1 MKRFITIIILI
12 STVIFSANAQNALY
26 KKYEKS
32 KSVTRVYIS
41 QMMLEL
47 TKSANL
53 QMDDDVSDIIDSFD
67 SVTGFYLLETED
79 PTLMPDLKKDF
90 MKEVNAKKLELL
102 MEVNDDDDRVLFY
115 TRKEGNYFADVYMIV
130 EEGNDEIVVIMVSGK
145 LSQQNINRLLNNVD

>member
-12 STVIFSANAQNALY
+12 STIIFSANAQNALY

-32 KSVTRVYIS
+32 NSVTRVYIS

-67 SVTGFYLLETED
+67 SVTGFYLLETDD
-79 PTLMPDLKKDF
+79 PTIMPDLKKDF

-102 MEVNDDDDRVLFY
+102 MEVNDDDRVLFY

-130 EEGNDEIVVIMVSGK
+130 EEENEEIVVIMVSGK

>member
-32 KSVTRVYIS
+32 NSVTRVYIS

-67 SVTGFYLLETED
+67 SVTGFYLLETDD
-79 PTLMPDLKKDF
+79 PTVMPALKKDF

-102 MEVNDDDDRVLFY
+102 MEVNDDDRVLFY

-130 EEGNDEIVVIMVSGK
+130 EDENDEIVVIMVSGK

>member
-41 QMMLEL
+41 QTMLEL

-67 SVTGFYLLETED
+67 SVTGFYLLETDD
-79 PTLMPDLKKDF
+79 PTLMPALKEDF

-102 MEVNDDDDRVLFY
+102 MEVNDDDSILFY

-130 EEGNDEIVVIMVSGK
+130 EEENEEIVVIMVSGK
-145 LSQQNINRLLNNVD
+145 ISQQNINRLLNNVD

>member
-79 PTLMPDLKKDF
+79 PTLMPALKEDF

-102 MEVNDDDDRVLFY
+102 MEVNDDDSVLFY
-115 TRKEGNYFADVYMIV
+115 TRKEGDYFADVYMIV
-130 EEGNDEIVVIMVSGK
+130 EDENDEIVVIMVSGK

>member
-12 STVIFSANAQNALY
+12 STIIFSANAQNALY

-32 KSVTRVYIS
+32 NSVTRVYIS

-79 PTLMPDLKKDF
+79 PTLMPALKEDF

-102 MEVNDDDDRVLFY
+102 MEVNDDDSVLFY
-115 TRKEGNYFADVYMIV
+115 TRKEGDYFADVYMIV
-130 EEGNDEIVVIMVSGK
+130 EDKNDEIVVIMVSGK

>member
-67 SVTGFYLLETED
+67 SVTGFYLLETDD
-79 PTLMPDLKKDF
+79 PTLMPALKEDF

-102 MEVNDDDDRVLFY
+102 MEVNDDDSVLFY

-130 EEGNDEIVVIMVSGK
+130 EEENEEIVVIMVSGK

>member
-32 KSVTRVYIS
+32 NSVTRVYIS

-47 TKSANL
+47 TKSANIP
-53 QMDDDVSDIIDSFD
+53 MDDDVSDIIDSFD
-67 SVTGFYLLETED
+67 SVTGFYLLETDD
-79 PTLMPDLKKDF
+79 PTVMPALKKDF

-102 MEVNDDDDRVLFY
+102 MEVNDDDRVLFY

-130 EEGNDEIVVIMVSGK
+130 EDENDEIVVIMVSGK

>member
-12 STVIFSANAQNALY
+12 STIIFSANAQNALY

-79 PTLMPDLKKDF
+79 PTLMPALKEDF

-102 MEVNDDDDRVLFY
+102 MEVNDDDSVLFY
-115 TRKEGNYFADVYMIV
+115 TRKEGDYFADVYMIV
-130 EEGNDEIVVIMVSGK
+130 EEKNEEIVVIMVSGK

>member
-41 QMMLEL
+41 QTMLEL

-79 PTLMPDLKKDF
+79 PTLMPALKEDF

-102 MEVNDDDDRVLFY
+102 MEVNDDDSVLFY

-130 EEGNDEIVVIMVSGK
+130 EEENEEIVVIMVSGK

>member
-32 KSVTRVYIS
+32 NSVTRVYIS
-41 QMMLEL
+41 QTMLEL

-67 SVTGFYLLETED
+67 SVTGFYLLETDD
-79 PTLMPDLKKDF
+79 PTVMPALKKDF

-102 MEVNDDDDRVLFY
+102 MEVNDDDRVQFY

-130 EEGNDEIVVIMVSGK
+130 EDENDEIVVIMVSGK

>member
-32 KSVTRVYIS
+32 NNVTRVYIS
-41 QMMLEL
+41 QTMLEL

-67 SVTGFYLLETED
+67 SVTGFYLLETDD
-79 PTLMPDLKKDF
+79 PTVMPALKKDF

-102 MEVNDDDDRVLFY
+102 MEVNDDDRVQFY

-130 EEGNDEIVVIMVSGK
+130 EDENDEIVVIMVSGK

>member
-12 STVIFSANAQNALY
+12 STIIFSANAQNALY

-41 QMMLEL
+41 QTMLEL

-67 SVTGFYLLETED
+67 SVTGFYLLETDD
-79 PTLMPDLKKDF
+79 PTLMPALKEDF

-102 MEVNDDDDRVLFY
+102 MEVNDDDSVLFY
-115 TRKEGNYFADVYMIV
+115 SRKEGDYFADVYMIV
-130 EEGNDEIVVIMVSGK
+130 EDKNDEIVVIMVSGK

>member
-32 KSVTRVYIS
+32 NNVTRVYIS
-41 QMMLEL
+41 QTMLEL

-67 SVTGFYLLETED
+67 SVTGFYLLETDD
-79 PTLMPDLKKDF
+79 PTLMPALKKDF

-102 MEVNDDDDRVLFY
+102 MEVNDDDRVLFY

-130 EEGNDEIVVIMVSGK
+130 EDENDEIVVIMVSGK

>member
-32 KSVTRVYIS
+32 NSVTRVYIS
-41 QMMLEL
+41 QTMLEL

-67 SVTGFYLLETED
+67 SVTGFYLLETDD

-102 MEVNDDDDRVLFY
+102 MEVNDDDSVLFY

-130 EEGNDEIVVIMVSGK
+130 EEENEEIVVIMVSGK
-145 LSQQNINRLLNNVD
+145 ISQQNINRLLNNVD

>member
-1 MKRFITIIILI
+1 MKRFITIIILL
-12 STVIFSANAQNALY
+12 STIIFSANAQNALY

-32 KSVTRVYIS
+32 NSVTRVYIS

-67 SVTGFYLLETED
+67 SVTGFYLLETDD
-79 PTLMPDLKKDF
+79 PTIMPALKEDF

-102 MEVNDDDDRVLFY
+102 MEVNDDDSVLFY
-115 TRKEGNYFADVYMIV
+115 TRKEGDYFADVYMIV
-130 EEGNDEIVVIMVSGK
+130 EDKNDEIVVIMVSGK

>member
-12 STVIFSANAQNALY
+12 STIIFSANAQNALY

-32 KSVTRVYIS
+32 NSVTRVYIS

-79 PTLMPDLKKDF
+79 PTLMPALKEDF

-102 MEVNDDDDRVLFY
+102 MEVNDDDRVLFY
-115 TRKEGNYFADVYMIV
+115 ARKEGNYFADVYMIV
-130 EEGNDEIVVIMVSGK
+130 EDENDEIVVIMVSGK

>member
-32 KSVTRVYIS
+32 NNVTRVYIS

-47 TKSANL
+47 TKSANIP
-53 QMDDDVSDIIDSFD
+53 MDDDVSDIIDSFD
-67 SVTGFYLLETED
+67 SVTGFYLLETDD
-79 PTLMPDLKKDF
+79 PTVMPALKKDF

-102 MEVNDDDDRVLFY
+102 MEVNDDDRVLFY

-130 EEGNDEIVVIMVSGK
+130 EDENDEIVVIMVSGK

>member
-32 KSVTRVYIS
+32 NSVTRVYIS

-67 SVTGFYLLETED
+67 SVTGFYLLETDD

-102 MEVNDDDDRVLFY
+102 MEVNDEDRVLFY

-130 EEGNDEIVVIMVSGK
+130 EEENEEIVVIMVSGK

>member
-12 STVIFSANAQNALY
+12 STIIFSANAQNALY

-41 QMMLEL
+41 QTMLEL

-67 SVTGFYLLETED
+67 SVTGFYLLETDD
-79 PTLMPDLKKDF
+79 PTLMPALKEDF

-102 MEVNDDDDRVLFY
+102 MEVNDDDSVLFY
-115 TRKEGNYFADVYMIV
+115 TRKEGDYFADVYMIV
-130 EEGNDEIVVIMVSGK
+130 EDKNEEIVVIMVSGK
-145 LSQQNINRLLNNVD
+145 ISQQNINRLLNNVD

>member
-32 KSVTRVYIS
+32 NSVTRVYIS

-102 MEVNDDDDRVLFY
+102 MEVNDEDRVLFY
-115 TRKEGNYFADVYMIV
+115 ARKEGNYFADVYMIV
-130 EEGNDEIVVIMVSGK
+130 EEENEEIVVIMVSGK

>member
-32 KSVTRVYIS
+32 NSVTRVYIS

-67 SVTGFYLLETED
+67 SVTGFYLLETDD
-79 PTLMPDLKKDF
+79 PTLMPALKKDF

-102 MEVNDDDDRVLFY
+102 MEVNDEDRVLFY
-115 TRKEGNYFADVYMIV
+115 ARKEGNYFADVYMIV
-130 EEGNDEIVVIMVSGK
+130 EDENDEIVVIMVSGK

>member
-1 MKRFITIIILI
+1 MKRFITIIFLI

-41 QMMLEL
+41 QTMLEL

-67 SVTGFYLLETED
+67 SVTGFYLLETDD
-79 PTLMPDLKKDF
+79 PTLMPALKEDF

-102 MEVNDDDDRVLFY
+102 MEVNDDDSVLFY

-130 EEGNDEIVVIMVSGK
+130 EEENEEIVVIMVSGK
-145 LSQQNINRLLNNVD
+145 ISQQNINRLLNNVD

>member
-67 SVTGFYLLETED
+67 SVTGFYLLETDD
-79 PTLMPDLKKDF
+79 PTLMPALKEDF

-102 MEVNDDDDRVLFY
+102 MEVNDDDSVLFY
-115 TRKEGNYFADVYMIV
+115 TRKEGDYFADVYMIV
-130 EEGNDEIVVIMVSGK
+130 EEENEEIVVIMVSGK
-145 LSQQNINRLLNNVD
+145 ISQQNINRLLNNVD

>member
-32 KSVTRVYIS
+32 NNVTRVYIS
-41 QMMLEL
+41 QTMLEL
-47 TKSANL
+47 TKSANIP
-53 QMDDDVSDIIDSFD
+53 MDDDVSDIIDSFD
-67 SVTGFYLLETED
+67 SVTGFYLLETDD
-79 PTLMPDLKKDF
+79 PTLMPALKKDF

-102 MEVNDDDDRVLFY
+102 MEVNDDDRVLFY
-115 TRKEGNYFADVYMIV
+115 TRKEGNYFTDVYMIV
-130 EEGNDEIVVIMVSGK
+130 EDENDEIVVIMVSGK

>member
-12 STVIFSANAQNALY
+12 STIIFSANAQNALY

-41 QMMLEL
+41 QTMLEL

-79 PTLMPDLKKDF
+79 PTLMPALKEDF

-102 MEVNDDDDRVLFY
+102 MEVNDDDSVLFY

-130 EEGNDEIVVIMVSGK
+130 EDKNDEIVVIMVSGK
-145 LSQQNINRLLNNVD
+145 ISQQNINRLLNNVD

>member
-32 KSVTRVYIS
+32 NSVTRVYIS
-41 QMMLEL
+41 QTMLEL
-47 TKSANL
+47 TKSANIP
-53 QMDDDVSDIIDSFD
+53 MDDDVSDIIDSFD
-67 SVTGFYLLETED
+67 SVTGFYLLETDD
-79 PTLMPDLKKDF
+79 PTLMPALKKDF

-102 MEVNDDDDRVLFY
+102 MEVNDDDRVLFY

-130 EEGNDEIVVIMVSGK
+130 EDENDEIVVIMVSGK

>member
-32 KSVTRVYIS
+32 NSVTRVYIS

-47 TKSANL
+47 TKSANIP
-53 QMDDDVSDIIDSFD
+53 MDDDVSDIIDSFD
-67 SVTGFYLLETED
+67 SVTGFYLLETDD
-79 PTLMPDLKKDF
+79 PTLMPALKKDF

-102 MEVNDDDDRVLFY
+102 MEVNDDDRVLFY

-130 EEGNDEIVVIMVSGK
+130 EDENDEIVVIMVSGK

>member
-32 KSVTRVYIS
+32 NSVTRVYIS

-67 SVTGFYLLETED
+67 SVTGFYLLETDD
-79 PTLMPDLKKDF
+79 PTIMPDLKKDF

-102 MEVNDDDDRVLFY
+102 MEVNDEDRVLFY

-130 EEGNDEIVVIMVSGK
+130 EEENEEIVVIMVSGK

>member
-32 KSVTRVYIS
+32 NNVTRVYIS

-47 TKSANL
+47 TKSANIP
-53 QMDDDVSDIIDSFD
+53 MDDDVSDIIDSFD
-67 SVTGFYLLETED
+67 SVTGFYLLETDD
-79 PTLMPDLKKDF
+79 PTLMPALKKDF

-102 MEVNDDDDRVLFY
+102 MEVNDDDRVLFY

-130 EEGNDEIVVIMVSGK
+130 EDENDEIVVIMVSGK

>member
-12 STVIFSANAQNALY
+12 STIIFSANAQNALY

-32 KSVTRVYIS
+32 NNVTRVYIS
-41 QMMLEL
+41 QTMLEL

-67 SVTGFYLLETED
+67 SVTGFYLLETDD
-79 PTLMPDLKKDF
+79 PTVMPALKKDF

-102 MEVNDDDDRVLFY
+102 MEVNDDDRVLFY

-130 EEGNDEIVVIMVSGK
+130 EDENDEIVVIMVSGK

>member
-79 PTLMPDLKKDF
+79 PTLMPALKEDF

-102 MEVNDDDDRVLFY
+102 MEVNDDDSILFY

-130 EEGNDEIVVIMVSGK
+130 EEENEEIVVIMVSGK

>member
-12 STVIFSANAQNALY
+12 STIIFSANAQNALY

-32 KSVTRVYIS
+32 NNVTRVYIS

-67 SVTGFYLLETED
+67 SVTGFYLLETDD
-79 PTLMPDLKKDF
+79 PTIMPALKEDF

-102 MEVNDDDDRVLFY
+102 MEVNDDDSVLFY
-115 TRKEGNYFADVYMIV
+115 TRKEGDYFADVYMIV
-130 EEGNDEIVVIMVSGK
+130 EDKNDEIVVIMVSGK

>member
-32 KSVTRVYIS
+32 NNVTRVYIS

-47 TKSANL
+47 TKSANIP
-53 QMDDDVSDIIDSFD
+53 MDDDVSDIIDSFD
-67 SVTGFYLLETED
+67 SVTGFYLLETDD
-79 PTLMPDLKKDF
+79 PTLMPALKKDF

-102 MEVNDDDDRVLFY
+102 MEVNDDDRVLFY

-130 EEGNDEIVVIMVSGK
+130 EEENEEIVVIMVSGK

>member
-41 QMMLEL
+41 QTMLEL

-67 SVTGFYLLETED
+67 SVTGFYLLETDD
-79 PTLMPDLKKDF
+79 PTLMPALKEDF

-102 MEVNDDDDRVLFY
+102 MEVNDDDSVLFY

-130 EEGNDEIVVIMVSGK
+130 EEENEEIVVIMVSGK
-145 LSQQNINRLLNNVD
+145 ISQQNINRLLNNVD

>member
-32 KSVTRVYIS
+32 NSVTRVYIS

-67 SVTGFYLLETED
+67 SVTGFYLLETDD
-79 PTLMPDLKKDF
+79 PTLMPALKKDF

-102 MEVNDDDDRVLFY
+102 MEVNDDDRVLFY

-130 EEGNDEIVVIMVSGK
+130 EEENEEIVVIMVSGK

>member
-12 STVIFSANAQNALY
+12 STIIFSANAQNALY

-32 KSVTRVYIS
+32 NSVTRVYIS

-67 SVTGFYLLETED
+67 SVTGFYLLETDD
-79 PTLMPDLKKDF
+79 PTVMPALKKDF

-102 MEVNDDDDRVLFY
+102 MEVNDDDRVLFY
-115 TRKEGNYFADVYMIV
+115 ARKEGNYFADVYMIV
-130 EEGNDEIVVIMVSGK
+130 EEENEEIVVIMVSGK

>member
-12 STVIFSANAQNALY
+12 STIIFSANAQNALY

-32 KSVTRVYIS
+32 NSVTRVYIS

-67 SVTGFYLLETED
+67 SVTGFYLLETDD
-79 PTLMPDLKKDF
+79 PTLMPALKKDF

-102 MEVNDDDDRVLFY
+102 MEVNDDDRVLFY
-115 TRKEGNYFADVYMIV
+115 TRKEGNYFTDVYMIV
-130 EEGNDEIVVIMVSGK
+130 EDENDEIVVIMVSGK